1 MGEYKFNY
9 MLDCIE
15 SGTYDDVK
23 SLDLLCLIMNHER
36 NEQFFIKNQ
45 KKLIDLCTINFN
57 IYDYFSLRYLNKIN
71 SFSEQVAK
79 LLDDTVKSVFSSC
92 TQILLN
98 RMFLKLTDNS
108 LSVNNIFKYII
119 NECETLS
126 TEKSSIILF
135 ELSIFNDFS
144 KKLYER
150 NPITAI
156 IIKAY
161 MRYDNSIIGKE
172 MFKGSSIIGK
182 LVKNNNEKLVF
193 PYILDLLK
201 EKKIDINN
209 FKMVGGGGSS
219 LVFEV
224 NNQIL
229 KLGETRNKKKV
240 FANHRILQS
249 KVRDLISKN
258 DIPLFFIEIMN
269 PAIVG
274 DVTIEERDELVADLE
289 SQGMIWEDSK
299 LENCGVL
306 QEWDKNDS
314 VKYEDIDHTLYIAN
328 IENPVSK
335 AEFDKRKRRVV
346 VIDNDD
352 MRLKPGYCK

>member
-1 MGEYKFNY
+1 MGEKRFNHILNSIKNQSY
-9 MLDCIE
+9 NDIN
-15 SGTYDDVK
+15 
-23 SLDLLCLIMNHER
+23 SLDLLKLIMNYNL
-36 NEQFFIKNQ
+36 NEQFFIENQ
-45 KKLIDLCTINFN
+45 RLLISLCTVNFN
-57 IYDYFSLRYLNKIN
+57 IYDYFSLRYLNKIS
-71 SFSEQVAK
+71 SFHEDIEK
-79 LLDDTVKSVFSSC
+79 LFNDTIKSVFSNC

-98 RMFLKLTDNS
+98 RMFVRLTDNL
-108 LSVNNIFKYII
+108 LSVNDIFKYIMA
-119 NECETLS
+119 ECETLP

-144 KKLYER
+144 AELQKR
-150 NPITAI
+150 NPIAAV

-161 MRYDNSIIGKE
+161 MHYDNSIIGKN

-193 PYILDLLK
+193 PYVLELLGN
-201 EKKIDINN
+201 KKMNTKN

-258 DIPLFFIEIMN
+258 EIPLFFVEIMN

-274 DVTIEERDELVADLE
+274 NVTEEERDELVKDLE
-289 SQGMIWEDSK
+289 RQGIIWEDTK

-306 QEWDKNDS
+306 QDWDKNDS

-328 IENPVSK
+328 IENPVYK
-335 AEFDKRKRRVV
+335 LEFDKRKRRVV

>member
-1 MGEYKFNY
+1 MQEDKFNY
-9 MLDCIE
+9 ILECIE
-15 SGTYDDVK
+15 SGNYNDVD
-23 SLDLLCLIMNHER
+23 SLDLLTLIMNYNQ

-45 KKLIDLCTINFN
+45 RNLISLCTINFN
-57 IYDYFSLRYLNKIN
+57 IYDYFSLRYLDKIN
-71 SFSEQVAK
+71 SFHGEVAK
-79 LLDDTVKSVFSSC
+79 LLNDTVKSVFSSC

-98 RMFLKLTDNS
+98 RMFLKLTDNE

-119 NECETLS
+119 NECENLP

-135 ELSIFNDFS
+135 ELSIFNDFN

-150 NPITAI
+150 NPIASTMI
-156 IIKAY
+156 NAY
-161 MRYDNSIIGKE
+161 MRYDINTIGKS

-182 LVKNNNEKLVF
+182 LVKNNNENLVL
-193 PYILDLLK
+193 PYVLELLK
-201 EKKIDINN
+201 KRKISTKN
-209 FKMVGGGGSS
+209 FKMIGGGGSS

-224 NNQIL
+224 NKQIL

-258 DIPLFFIEIMN
+258 EIPLFFVEVMN

-306 QEWDKNDS
+306 QDWDMNDS
-314 VKYEDIDHTLYIAN
+314 VKYEDIDHNLYIAN

-335 AEFDKRKRRVV
+335 SEFDKRKRRVV